1 MTTEK
6 KPGRKLIA
14 NAPDNDE
21 AETAAIAA
29 VQAYERAAKKLAT
42 FVSYNPVV
50 FEGYRKLIE
59 TLESKRKVADAKM
72 RATDASF
79 GDWKRTEQR
88 TYDAALL
95 CERIGLPA
103 FLELGGAVSTEVVH
117 TVEKDTIELAIEEKM
132 IPAAVV
138 AEVRTITAKYQAP
151 KALKGPDP

>member
-14 NAPDNDE
+14 NAPDNDD
-21 AETAAIAA
+21 AETEAITA
-29 VQAYERAAKKLAT
+29 VQAYERALKKLAVH
-42 FVSYNPVV
+42 VSEHPEA
-50 FEGYRKLIE
+50 FEVYRTLLDK
-59 TLESKRKVADAKM
+59 LESKRKVADAKI

-103 FLELGGAVSTEVVH
+103 FLALGGEVTSEPVH
-117 TVEKDTIELAIEEKM
+117 SLEKEKIELAIEEKK
-132 IPAAVV
+132 IPAAVID
-138 AEVRTITAKYQAP
+138 EVRTITAKYQAP

>member
-1 MTTEK
+1 MTEK

-21 AETAAIAA
+21 AETEAITA
-29 VQAYERAAKKLAT
+29 VQAYERALKKAAAYLREH
-42 FVSYNPVV
+42 PEV
-50 FEGYRKLIE
+50 FEGYRKLVE
-59 TLESKRKVADAKM
+59 ALESKRVVADAKM

-95 CERIGLPA
+95 CERLGEPA
-103 FLELGGAVSTEVVH
+103 FVELGGEVSNETVYTLGKDKIEV
-117 TVEKDTIELAIEEKM
+117 AIAGKK

-138 AEVRTITAKYQAP
+138 DEVRTITPKYQAP